1 MKVELDDKGGVVS
14 VSGNACKRGAAYA
27 DAECTNPTRTVTSTV
42 RCASGGVVA
51 VKTAAPIPKG
61 KIFEVMKEINR
72 AVAPAGVRIGDVV
85 IENVSGTGVSIVA
98 TSND

>member
-1 MKVELDDKGGVVS
+1 
-14 VSGNACKRGAAYA
+14 
-27 DAECTNPTRTVTSTV
+27 
-42 RCASGGVVA
+42 VVA

-98 TSND
+98 TSNG